1 MIFGRTQLIL
11 GLSEAKNCKEAAG
24 DARFHPNSPKRDKK
38 PEKRNAET
46 EKFRK
51 KKLGVEKSNVGNH
64 LKRVLAKFR
73 ANRSHPRG

>member
-24 DARFHPNSPKRDKK
+24 DVRFHPNSPKRDKK
-38 PEKRNAET
+38 PEKRKFET

-51 KKLGVEKSNVGNH
+51 KKLTSKNQTSGIV
-64 LKRVLAKFR
+64 
-73 ANRSHPRG
+73 